1 MNNKN
6 LIVKGNDKVKLAE
19 LLCRMKDLAKENIQA
34 VPTGYYLSA
43 DGNTAYA
50 EFDNINP
57 LVLATRV
64 NGVFV
69 ADY

>member
-1 MNNKN
+1 MTTEKMN
-6 LIVKGNDKVKLAE
+6 E
-19 LLCRMKDLAKENIQA
+19 LFTRMKDLARENCQA
-34 VPTGYYLSA
+34 MPSGWFLSE

-57 LVLATRV
+57 LVMATR
-64 NGVFV
+64 NESGDFE